1 MRNKPFSD
9 TFSIRAPLTIC
20 SLLLV
25 FLAAWTSHPPHVLA
39 PFAQAG
45 KDTSPAAAA
54 PQYSSRFV
62 SSQLNDFV
70 HSSSVTA
77 LPGGDLMAVWFAGSR
92 EGAAD
97 VQVRTARFDAKSA
110 EWGPEQVLATRESTR
125 DGTHRYIRKLGNPV
139 IALAPDNRLW
149 MFYVSVSVGGWA
161 TSAINVMVSDDLGT
175 TWSAPR
181 QLITSPFFN
190 ISTLVRAAPV
200 FHADG
205 SIGLPV
211 YHEFM
216 GKFAEYLYLSAD
228 GAVID
233 KFRISR
239 GKNSLQPTIVP
250 QDGQRAIAML
260 RYAGETH
267 HRVLASRTEDAGQTW
282 SEPYPLEP
290 SNPNSSLAAVSTEGD
305 GLLVALNDLQDGRF
319 KLSLYGTDANLN
331 HWRTVVE
338 LDQSPDPLGQP
349 FSPAAYKEIIG
360 EGFRESSGARRL
372 PLEQRFLSSLDYRVC
387 KPRGCDFEYEYPY
400 FSRSPDGMYHLVYS
414 WNNTF
419 IKHVSFNEAWLSE
432 RL

>member
-1 MRNKPFSD
+1 MRALSFRQIFLCS
-9 TFSIRAPLTIC
+9 
-20 SLLLV
+20 SLLLAVV
-25 FLAAWTSHPPHVLA
+25 FIAAWRSHPPHQLA
-39 PFAQAG
+39 PFAQATVG
-45 KDTSPAAAA
+45 SDAAKANST
-54 PQYSSRFV
+54 PQYNSRFV
-62 SSQLNDFV
+62 SSDLDDFV

-97 VQVRTARFDAKSA
+97 VQVRSARFDAQSG
-110 EWGPEQVLATRESTR
+110 EWGAEQVLATRESTR
-125 DGTHRYIRKLGNPV
+125 VGTGRYIRKLGNPV
-139 IALAPDNRLW
+139 IALGPDQRLW

-161 TSAINVMVSDDLGT
+161 TSAINLMVSDDLGRS
-175 TWSAPR
+175 WSAPR
-181 QLITSPFFN
+181 QLVTSPFFN

-239 GKNSLQPTIVP
+239 GKHSLQPTIVP
-250 QDGQRAIAML
+250 LDERRAVAML
-260 RYAGETH
+260 RYAGDTH
-267 HRVLASRTEDAGQTW
+267 HKVLASRTEDAGQTW
-282 SEPYPLEP
+282 SEPYPLQP
-290 SNPNSSLAAVSTEGD
+290 SNPNSSLAAVGTD
-305 GLLVALNDLQDGRF
+305 NQGLLVALNDLQDGRF
-319 KLSLYGTDANLN
+319 KLSLYGTDAGLSQ
-331 HWRTVVE
+331 WRPLVE

-349 FSPAAYKEIIG
+349 FSHEAYKDIIG
-360 EGFRESSGARRL
+360 EGFRASSGARRL
-372 PLEQRFLSSLDYRVC
+372 PLEQRFLSNLDYRVC
-387 KPRGCDFEYEYPY
+387 KPQGCDFEYEYPY
-400 FSRSPDGMYHLVYS
+400 FSRGADGLYHLVYS

-419 IKHVSFNEAWLSE
+419 IKHVSFNAAWLAE

>member
-1 MRNKPFSD
+1 MRALSFRLIFLGS
-9 TFSIRAPLTIC
+9 
-20 SLLLV
+20 SLLLAVV
-25 FLAAWTSHPPHVLA
+25 FIAAWRSHPPHQLA
-39 PFAQAG
+39 PFAQATVG
-45 KDTSPAAAA
+45 SDAAKANST
-54 PQYSSRFV
+54 PQYNSRFV
-62 SSQLNDFV
+62 SSDLDDFV

-97 VQVRTARFDAKSA
+97 VQVRSARFDAQSG
-110 EWGPEQVLATRESTR
+110 EWGAEQVLATRESTR
-125 DGTHRYIRKLGNPV
+125 VGTGRYIRKLGNPV
-139 IALAPDNRLW
+139 IALGPDQRLW

-161 TSAINVMVSDDLGT
+161 TSAINLMVSDDLGRS
-175 TWSAPR
+175 WSAPR
-181 QLITSPFFN
+181 QLVTSPFFN

-239 GKNSLQPTIVP
+239 GKHSLQPTIVP
-250 QDGQRAIAML
+250 LDERRAVAML
-260 RYAGETH
+260 RYAGDTH
-267 HRVLASRTEDAGQTW
+267 HKVLASRTEDAGQTW
-282 SEPYPLEP
+282 SEPYPLQP
-290 SNPNSSLAAVSTEGD
+290 SNPNSSLAAVGTD
-305 GLLVALNDLQDGRF
+305 DQGLLVALNDLQDGRF
-319 KLSLYGTDANLN
+319 KLSLYGTDAGLSQ
-331 HWRTVVE
+331 WRPLVE

-349 FSPAAYKEIIG
+349 FSHEAYKDIIG
-360 EGFRESSGARRL
+360 EGFRASSGARRL
-372 PLEQRFLSSLDYRVC
+372 PLEQRFLSNLDYRVC
-387 KPRGCDFEYEYPY
+387 KPQGCDFEYEYPY
-400 FSRSPDGMYHLVYS
+400 FSRGADGLYHLVYS

-419 IKHVSFNEAWLSE
+419 IKHVSFNAAWLAE

>member
-1 MRNKPFSD
+1 MRWFVLVS
-9 TFSIRAPLTIC
+9 
-20 SLLLV
+20 SLLMIFFV
-25 FLAAWTSHPPHVLA
+25 AWRSHPPHVLA
-39 PFAQAG
+39 PFAAAG
-45 KDTSPAAAA
+45 QDISGTVQA
-54 PQYSSRFV
+54 PQYTSRFV
-62 SSQLNDFV
+62 SSQLDDFV
-70 HSSSVTA
+70 HSSSITA
-77 LPGGDLMAVWFAGSR
+77 LPDGDLAAVWFAGSR

-97 VQVRTARFDAKSA
+97 VQIRMARFDARSG
-110 EWGPEQVLATRESTR
+110 EWGAEHMLATRESTR
-125 DGTHRYIRKLGNPV
+125 DGTMRYIRKLGNPV
-139 IALAPDNRLW
+139 IALAPNNRLW

-161 TSAINVMVSDDLGT
+161 ASAINMMVSDDLGE
-175 TWSAPR
+175 TWSTPR

-250 QDGQRAIAML
+250 LDGQRAIAML

-282 SEPYPLEP
+282 SKPYPLAP
-290 SNPNSSLAAVSTEGD
+290 SNPNSSLAAVGTGDD
-305 GLLVALNDLQDGRF
+305 GLLVALNDLRDGRF
-319 KLSLYGTDANLN
+319 KLSLYRTDAQLN
-331 HWRTVVE
+331 QWRTVVE
-338 LDQSPDPLGQP
+338 LDQSPDPMGRLFAP
-349 FSPAAYKEIIG
+349 EAYKEIIG
-360 EGFRESSGARRL
+360 EGFRNSSGAQRR
-372 PLEQRFLSSLDYRVC
+372 PLEQRFLSGLDRRVC
-387 KPRGCDFEYEYPY
+387 KPSGCEFEYEYPY

-432 RL
+432 RM